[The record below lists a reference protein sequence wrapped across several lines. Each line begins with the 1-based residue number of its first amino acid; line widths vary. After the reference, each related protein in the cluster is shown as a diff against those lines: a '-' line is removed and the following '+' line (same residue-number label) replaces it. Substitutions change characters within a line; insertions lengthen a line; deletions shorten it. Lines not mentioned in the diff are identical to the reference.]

1 VVASARLF
9 ILPTAAF
16 VLAIATVIAI
26 GLISGAPVHP
36 SPASTQPATLGS
48 VGVLLVLAAFANGC
62 SALTGVEAIANATP
76 AFQRPRQVRARHA
89 EAALGLILGL
99 LLIGLAVV
107 VQRFHILPVTGRS
120 LLSQHWSLPSPN
132 SPTARGSSCSPSPC
146 WQRCSAEC
154 TLPTPESVPN
164 SVSVACPPDRTR
176 CTPSSWSPWS
186 RLPG

>member
-76 AFQRPRQVRARHA
+76 AFQRPQQVRARHA

-146 WQRCSAEC
+146 W
-154 TLPTPESVPN
+154 
-164 SVSVACPPDRTR
+164 
-176 CTPSSWSPWS
+176 
-186 RLPG
+186 